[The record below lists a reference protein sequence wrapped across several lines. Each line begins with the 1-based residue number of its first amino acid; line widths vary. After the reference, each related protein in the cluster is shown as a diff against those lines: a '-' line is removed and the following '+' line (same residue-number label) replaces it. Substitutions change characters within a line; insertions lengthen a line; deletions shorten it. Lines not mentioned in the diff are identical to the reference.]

1 MQEAA
6 EAPSGGRW
14 GPGIRSGCRGPAV
27 SGGASWPPSG
37 AVPGPFCRRRPPQQR
52 LTAGLPEKRAGW
64 TGNKTLARP
73 RAHEEGNDVR
83 VLVVEDEQLL
93 ADAVATGLRREAMAV
108 DVVYD
113 GAAALERVGVND
125 YDVVVLDRDLPLVHG
140 DDVCR
145 KIVELGMPT
154 RVLMLTAS
162 GDVSDRVEGL
172 ELGADDYLPKPFAF
186 TELTARVR
194 ALGRRTT
201 VALPPVLERAG
212 IKLDPNRR
220 EVFRDGREV
229 QLAPK
234 EFAVLE
240 VLMRSEGTVVS
251 AEQLLEKAWDENTD
265 PFTNVVRVTVMT
277 LRRKLGEPPVI
288 VTVPGSGYRI

>member
-1 MQEAA
+1 M
-6 EAPSGGRW
+6 
-14 GPGIRSGCRGPAV
+14 
-27 SGGASWPPSG
+27 
-37 AVPGPFCRRRPPQQR
+37 
-52 LTAGLPEKRAGW
+52 
-64 TGNKTLARP
+64 
-73 RAHEEGNDVR
+73 R

-113 GAAALERVGVND
+113 GAAATERVDLND
-125 YDVVVLDRDLPLVHG
+125 YDVVVLDRDLPRVHG

-145 KIVELGMPT
+145 YIVRLGKET

-172 ELGADDYLPKPFAF
+172 EIGADDYLPKPFAF
-186 TELTARVR
+186 RELVARVR
-194 ALGRRTT
+194 ALGRRAT
-201 VALPPVLERAG
+201 APLPPVLERSG
-212 IKLDPNRR
+212 IRLDPNRR
-220 EVFRDGREV
+220 EVFRGERQV
-229 QLAPK
+229 HLAPK

-240 VLMRSEGTVVS
+240 VLMRNAGVVVS

-288 VTVPGSGYRI
+288 TTVPGAGYRI